1 MIRVLTMIAVAG
13 FVLCVGSLAAAVAV
27 GGPDAIARGGW
38 TFADGGDWGWHDG
51 GDWRWRNRHGHGD
64 NHWSWQ
70 KSGPETTRSLAWSGA
85 HSLDVGLAADVRY
98 EQTSNG
104 RGSVEI
110 TGPAGALEHVIIEG
124 DNLRYDSEVR
134 HGWGNK
140 LTVVVRA
147 PDISEFEVSG
157 VSRLEIPDYR
167 QSRLALH
174 ASGDSEI
181 SVAGEADDLD
191 LRVSGTSDADLGKLR
206 LKRAEVDI
214 SGSGDATL
222 APTESAKLEVSG
234 VADVRLLTRPGKL
247 ETDVSGAGKVRVDE
261 TTSASPSPS
270 PSTSPSPTP
279 SPAAP
284 KGKKT

>member
-1 MIRVLTMIAVAG
+1 MIRALTMIAIAG

-27 GGPDAIARGGW
+27 GGPDALARGSW
-38 TFADGGDWGWHDG
+38 AFADDSDWGWG
-51 GDWRWRNRHGHGD
+51 WRSHGHHRD
-64 NHWSWQ
+64 RDERWSDGA
-70 KSGPETTRSLAWSGA
+70 GPTGSRTLAWSGA
-85 HSLDVGLAADVRY
+85 HALDVGLPADVRY
-98 EQTSNG
+98 EQTADG

-110 TGPAGALEHVIIEG
+110 TGPARALEHVVIEG
-124 DNLRYDSEVR
+124 DNLRYDSEFR
-134 HGWGNK
+134 HNWGNK

-157 VSRLEIPDYR
+157 VSRLEIADYR

-181 SVAGEADDLD
+181 SAAGEADELD

-206 LKRAEVDI
+206 LKHAEVDV
-214 SGSGDATL
+214 SGSGDATI
-222 APTESAKLEVSG
+222 APTESARLEVSG

-247 ETDVSGAGKVRVDE
+247 ETDVSGAGKVRMDE
-261 TTSASPSPS
+261 EASPPPS
-270 PSTSPSPTP
+270 PPP

-284 KGKKT
+284 KGKTT